1 MNLYFKLYTVAV
13 YRLRICTKEDNPGAK
28 YFMGGGNKYC
38 VKGVSFVIW
47 LIVLFKIALVV
58 FVIVF

>member
-13 YRLRICTKEDNPGAK
+13 YSLTICMKEDNPGAK
-28 YFMGGGNKYC
+28 YFKGENKYC